1 MTNAPIV
8 VIGAFDSKGG
18 DYKFLLDAIARE
30 GDPTITINFG
40 TLGSTDLFKVD
51 VDATEVA
58 RAGGGDL
65 ALLRAQADRGA
76 AMKIMAA
83 GAAVVAR
90 QLYDDGKLGGIIG
103 MGGSGGTSVIT
114 AAMRALPTGV
124 PKVCVTTVAG
134 GDVHAFV
141 GTKDVTLIP
150 SVVDVAGLNRISRMI
165 FTRAAGA
172 IVGMVRATPPPPVGD
187 RPIVAAS
194 MFGNTTQCVDS
205 CRELL
210 ETAGY
215 EVLTFHATGV
225 GGRTMESLIDE
236 RFVDACLDITTTEWA
251 DQLCGGAFS
260 AGEDRLSAPGRRGI
274 PHLIVPGCIDMV
286 NFGPPETV
294 PQKYRDAGRKFYE
307 WNPAVTLMRTNVE
320 ENRRLG
326 EIFAEKANAA
336 IGPVAFLIPRHGVSI
351 LDGDGQFFCD
361 RRADEA
367 MFTALRDG
375 LHPEISFVEMNANIN
390 DPIFAKKAVD
400 MMLQLIE
407 VKTLALAKKQEQI
420 HDI

>member
-1 MTNAPIV
+1 MSDSPIV
-8 VIGAFDSKGG
+8 VIGAFDSKGAE
-18 DYKFLLDAIARE
+18 YKFLLDAIARE
-30 GDPTITINFG
+30 GGRTITVNFG
-40 TLGSTDLFKVD
+40 ILGSTDLFKVD
-51 VDATEVA
+51 VEATEVA

-65 ALLRAQADRGA
+65 TLLRAQGDRGA

-83 GAAVVAR
+83 GAAAVAR

-103 MGGSGGTSVIT
+103 MGGSGGSSVIT
-114 AAMRALPTGV
+114 AAMRALPTGI

-134 GDVHAFV
+134 GEVHAFV

-150 SVVDVAGLNRISRMI
+150 SVVDVAGLNRISRAI
-165 FTRAAGA
+165 YTRAAGA
-172 IVGMVRATPPPPVGD
+172 IVGMVRATLPPSTGD
-187 RPIVAAS
+187 RPIIAAS
-194 MFGNTTQCVDS
+194 MFGNTTQCVDA
-205 CRELL
+205 CRALL
-210 ETAGY
+210 EAAGY

-236 RFVDACLDITTTEWA
+236 GFVDACLDITTTEWA
-251 DQLCGGAFS
+251 DQLCGGVFS
-260 AGEDRLSAPGRRGI
+260 AGDDRLSAPGRRGI

-320 ENRRLG
+320 ENHRLG
-326 EIFAEKANAA
+326 EIFAEKANVAT
-336 IGPVAFLIPRHGVSI
+336 GPTAVLIPRHGVSI
-351 LDGDGQFFCD
+351 LDGDGQQFCD

-367 MFTALRDG
+367 MFSALRER
-375 LHPEISFVEMNANIN
+375 LLPAILLVEADANIN
-390 DPIFAKKAVD
+390 DPIFAKQAVD

-407 VKTLALAKKQEQI
+407 AKNVMRSSKK
-420 HDI
+420 